1 MAGRSCSE
9 TVLRDRAGTPVSV
22 TGTALDVNATLGVTT
37 VPNGDASIIESTVA
51 IPTGAATLVA
61 AANANR
67 RFIQINWNAGTANGV
82 CWLGLTNAVAILT
95 AYFQEMLDGGSFW
108 LDNNVIVGST
118 FYVFTNDVAGGSVG
132 VLEY

>member
-9 TVLRDRAGTPVSV
+9 VVLRDRGGTPVTV
-22 TGTALDVNATLGVTT
+22 TGTALDVNASFGVTT

-51 IPTGAATLVA
+51 LLTGAITLVA

-67 RFIQINWNAGTANGV
+67 RFIQINFNGLTGGTVAY
-82 CWLGLTNAVAILT
+82 LGLTNTVGTLIN
-95 AYFQEMLDGGSFW
+95 YFQEMLDGGVFW

-118 FYVFTNDVAGGSVG
+118 FYMITADALGGSVG